1 MRFIKV
7 FTSIIIK
14 CVLASF
20 LLMSCSSNESVE
32 LVKTIEKTDVEI
44 YKNALSLSIK
54 GKHKKA
60 ALEFDSLNLN
70 HPYSSLNTKA
80 EIMTAY
86 SLYENNQIKK
96 AIIKLNTFLEM
107 NPADE
112 LSPYAQYLLAMCY
125 YIQISSQGRDVSL
138 TKKALNQLK
147 IIVSKYPNSKY
158 AKDAKLKIQFINNS
172 LATNE
177 LSVGVF
183 YLKNNFPIAAIKRFK
198 TVITRYKNTNVVP
211 ETLYRL
217 CEGLMMIGLLE
228 EAKKS
233 KALLIY
239 NFPKNKWSELSK
251 KLIDGDTANIEDRE
265 MFSSIK
271 NFIKII
277 FD

>member
-1 MRFIKV
+1 
-7 FTSIIIK
+7 
-14 CVLASF
+14 
-20 LLMSCSSNESVE
+20 
-32 LVKTIEKTDVEI
+32 
-44 YKNALSLSIK
+44 
-54 GKHKKA
+54 
-60 ALEFDSLNLN
+60 
-70 HPYSSLNTKA
+70 
-80 EIMTAY
+80 MTAY